1 MNLRHIL
8 RINIRLN
15 LDVVQATSDC
25 LDGDLEKSLIFAAI
39 SAANVGQLDDDP
51 VLTRQYA
58 HTAVPDDLRRPIRI
72 QRVADSLGLPRETT
86 RVKVNLLIGEGL
98 LQTTRNGLLIS
109 SAAMNVPRFGPMML
123 RYLGALDRA
132 IERLALS
139 ECAGLRRHERLHP
152 APFPAMWGSIRLATQ
167 HVLRGTVD
175 LRSYTAPL
183 SLLGSYLYLAMAD
196 HTSSH
201 FSEGPEILFADHD
214 DPPPNSAR
222 RTISASALAAKLAMP
237 RETVRRNLKAMVA
250 GGWLYQDSS
259 GFGLPTTEGEDER
272 KREHLLQER
281 SNADLSR
288 LVRKL
293 RHIGAI
299 VGDGTPAEDH
309 SPST

>member
-1 MNLRHIL
+1 MNLRHII

-15 LDVVQATSDC
+15 LDVIRATSDC
-25 LDGDLEKSLIFAAI
+25 LNGDLEKSLIFAAV

-86 RVKVNLLIGEGL
+86 RVKVNLLIDEGL
-98 LQTTRNGLLIS
+98 LQATRNGLLIS
-109 SAAMNVPRFGPMML
+109 SAAMKAPRFEPMMR
-123 RYLGALDRA
+123 RYLGSLDRA
-132 IERLALS
+132 IERLAVA
-139 ECAGLRRHERLHP
+139 ECAGLSQHERLHP
-152 APFPAMWGSIRLATQ
+152 APFPAMWGAIRLTTQ

-183 SLLGSYLYLAMAD
+183 ALLGSYLYLAMAD
-196 HTSSH
+196 QTASH
-201 FSEGPEILFADHD
+201 FSDGPEIVFADHD

-222 RTISASALAAKLAMP
+222 RTISASALAAKLEIP
-237 RETVRRNLKAMVA
+237 RETVRRNLKAMVS
-250 GGWLYQDSS
+250 GGWLYQDNT
-259 GFGLPTTEGEDER
+259 GFGLPTTETTDER
-272 KREHLLQER
+272 QREHRMQER
-281 SNADLSR
+281 SSADLSR

-299 VGDGTPAEDH
+299 IGDGSATDH
-309 SPST
+309 SPAA